1 LQEQEEENRKT
12 PAANSIKLKIYK
24 IKFFEKKKKRRRRK
38 GKFVYKFQGSYIG
51 IKRI

>member
-24 IKFFEKKKKRRRRK
+24 IKFFEKKKKKKKKK
-38 GKFVYKFQGSYIG
+38 GEICL
-51 IKRI
+51 